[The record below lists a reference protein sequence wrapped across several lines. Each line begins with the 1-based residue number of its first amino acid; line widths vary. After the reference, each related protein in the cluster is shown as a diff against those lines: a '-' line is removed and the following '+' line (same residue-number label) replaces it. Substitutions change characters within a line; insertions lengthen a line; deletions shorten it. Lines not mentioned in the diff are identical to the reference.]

1 MKKTVLIVDKDK
13 DILNL
18 YKKMIYWDEYG
29 YEILATV
36 DNEKN
41 AISSYGEYLYDLVI
55 TDIDLREGNGLS
67 FLSRIKKMYPSS
79 RFVVI
84 SEKSDYETV
93 RMAMKLGAYDYFVKS
108 KLRFANFIDLLNEL
122 NEADYL
128 IAYSDISIESD
139 LQKLMGLIRDKQKI
153 DEKRVLKAIDIDK
166 LPILNSTYRM
176 FLFRLD
182 HVYNLFH
189 TKIFGQDKDV
199 LHNDISYELEKAFKN
214 IPNAKILF
222 SKKHSGIVLVP
233 PYQLETYIEIAKSL
247 LMNLESGT
255 GFTFCITISDAVSG
269 VSSFYSQYIK
279 TLHYHNW
286 KFYHGDSTV
295 CVMEH
300 VPDFNDVNR
309 ELIQN
314 QIDFLTKVSVRD
326 IHEILTCKDQLLH
339 NFEIQHTDPEQIIS
353 LFMMILTLIEEKEA
367 QHYKSG
373 TCDFD
378 SMRLVISKCETL
390 KQLSNELDTIFN
402 TIANWIFDKTSRKY
416 KKNVNKIILFVEQH
430 INEKITLEMIAKHLG
445 ISEIHVSRIF
455 KAETGKNL
463 IQYINEQKIQRA
475 IELMEHSNMK
485 IKDVA
490 EAVGFEDQLY
500 FNKVFKKI
508 IGISPSK
515 YRSKAVD

>member
-18 YKKMIYWDEYG
+18 YKNMINWDEYG

-55 TDIDLREGNGLS
+55 TDIDLRDGNGLS
-67 FLSRIKKMYPSS
+67 FISRVKKMYPSS
-79 RFVVI
+79 RFVVV

-108 KLRFANFIDLLNEL
+108 KLRFANFIELLNEL

-128 IAYSDISIESD
+128 SAYSDISIESD

-166 LPILNSTYRM
+166 YPILNTTYRM

-189 TKIFGQDKDV
+189 TKIFGQDKDI

-214 IPNAKILF
+214 IPNCKILF
-222 SKKHSGIVLVP
+222 SKKHSGVVLVP
-233 PYQLETYIEIAKSL
+233 PMELMTYIDIAKSL

-255 GFTFCITISDAVSG
+255 GFTFCITISDVVNG
-269 VSSFYSQYIK
+269 VSAFYSQYIK
-279 TLHYHNW
+279 TLRYHNW
-286 KFYHGDSTV
+286 KFYHGDSSV

-300 VPDFNDVNR
+300 VPPFS
-309 ELIQN
+309 ELDRSQIQS
-314 QIDFLTKVSVRD
+314 QIDFLTKVSIRD
-326 IHEILTCKDQLLH
+326 IHEILACKDQLLH
-339 NFEIQHTDPEQIIS
+339 YFETEHTDPEQVVS
-353 LFMMILTLIEEKEA
+353 LFMMILTLIEEREA
-367 QHYKSG
+367 LHYKSG
-373 TCDFD
+373 SCDFD
-378 SMRLVISKCETL
+378 AMRLIVSKCETIT
-390 KQLSNELDTIFN
+390 QLSDELVGIFN

-430 INEKITLEMIAKHLG
+430 INEKITLKMIANYLG

-463 IQYINEQKIQRA
+463 IQYVNEQKIQRA
-475 IELMEHSNMK
+475 IELMEQSNMK
-485 IKDVA
+485 IKEVA
-490 EAVGFEDQLY
+490 EAVGFEEQLY
-500 FNKVFKKI
+500 FNKVFKKM
-508 IGISPSK
+508 IGVSPSK
-515 YRSKAVD
+515 YRGKTG

>member
-18 YKKMIYWDEYG
+18 YKNMINWDEYG

-84 SEKSDYETV
+84 YEKSDYETV

-189 TKIFGQDKDV
+189 TKIFGQ
-199 LHNDISYELEKAFKN
+199 
-214 IPNAKILF
+214 
-222 SKKHSGIVLVP
+222 
-233 PYQLETYIEIAKSL
+233 
-247 LMNLESGT
+247 
-255 GFTFCITISDAVSG
+255 
-269 VSSFYSQYIK
+269 
-279 TLHYHNW
+279 
-286 KFYHGDSTV
+286 
-295 CVMEH
+295 
-300 VPDFNDVNR
+300 
-309 ELIQN
+309 
-314 QIDFLTKVSVRD
+314 
-326 IHEILTCKDQLLH
+326 
-339 NFEIQHTDPEQIIS
+339 
-353 LFMMILTLIEEKEA
+353 
-367 QHYKSG
+367 
-373 TCDFD
+373 
-378 SMRLVISKCETL
+378 
-390 KQLSNELDTIFN
+390 
-402 TIANWIFDKTSRKY
+402 
-416 KKNVNKIILFVEQH
+416 
-430 INEKITLEMIAKHLG
+430 
-445 ISEIHVSRIF
+445 
-455 KAETGKNL
+455 TGKNSRDR
-463 IQYINEQKIQRA
+463 RA
-475 IELMEHSNMK
+475 H
-485 IKDVA
+485 V
-490 EAVGFEDQLY
+490 
-500 FNKVFKKI
+500 
-508 IGISPSK
+508 
-515 YRSKAVD
+515 